1 MPRNLRR
8 WNRHILS
15 PISHQATNGISSL
28 REKEKYVTFVSRK
41 SNFLILL
48 EIRNRPF
55 ATRILSFTA
64 MASSTTCG
72 HLLVFARIRRIF
84 QELSFGS
91 HMRSS
96 WDLPFA
102 SSIKT
107 GHHKRGHFDAQLV
120 PEKTWKI
127 QCCTFFSDNSVVFFN
142 VIVYFYPSRFLH
154 RSTLTSQ
161 TLNMSIIKKANCEY
175 IVHQLWTRWLAGA

>member
-8 WNRHILS
+8 WDLHILP
-15 PISHQATNGISSL
+15 PISHQATTGISSL
-28 REKEKYVTFVSRK
+28 QKKKTFVSRK
-41 SNFLILL
+41 QILLILL
-48 EIRNRPF
+48 EIRIRPF
-55 ATRILSFTA
+55 ATWILSFTA
-64 MASSTTCG
+64 VAGSTTCG
-72 HLLVFARIRRIF
+72 HHLVFARIRRIF

-107 GHHKRGHFDAQLV
+107 GHHKLGHFDAQLV

-127 QCCTFFSDNSVVFFN
+127 QCCTFFQITLLFFSMLSSTFILPVFTPIDFN
-142 VIVYFYPSRFLH
+142 VSDVKY
-154 RSTLTSQ
+154 
-161 TLNMSIIKKANCEY
+161 
-175 IVHQLWTRWLAGA
+175 V

>member
-1 MPRNLRR
+1 MNISTQLCREISVAGTFISFLQFHTKPRLEY
-8 WNRHILS
+8 L
-15 PISHQATNGISSL
+15 L
-28 REKEKYVTFVSRK
+28 FKKKKTFVSRK
-41 SNFLILL
+41 QILLILL
-48 EIRNRPF
+48 EIRIRPF
-55 ATRILSFTA
+55 ATWILSFTA
-64 MASSTTCG
+64 MAGSTTCG
-72 HLLVFARIRRIF
+72 HHLVFARIRRIF

-107 GHHKRGHFDAQLV
+107 GHHKLGHFDAQLV

-142 VIVYFYPSRFLH
+142 VIVYFYPSRFYTDRL
-154 RSTLTSQ
+154 
-161 TLNMSIIKKANCEY
+161 
-175 IVHQLWTRWLAGA
+175 

>member
-1 MPRNLRR
+1 MNISTQLCREISVAGTFISFLQFHTKPRLEY
-8 WNRHILS
+8 L
-15 PISHQATNGISSL
+15 PF
-28 REKEKYVTFVSRK
+28 KKKKTFVSRK
-41 SNFLILL
+41 QILLILL
-48 EIRNRPF
+48 EIRIRPF
-55 ATRILSFTA
+55 ATWILSFTA
-64 MASSTTCG
+64 MAGSTTCG
-72 HLLVFARIRRIF
+72 HHLVFARIRRIF

-107 GHHKRGHFDAQLV
+107 GHHKLGHFDAQLV

-142 VIVYFYPSRFLH
+142 VIVYFYPSRFYTDRL
-154 RSTLTSQ
+154 
-161 TLNMSIIKKANCEY
+161 
-175 IVHQLWTRWLAGA
+175 

>member
-1 MPRNLRR
+1 MNISTQLCREISVAGTFISFLQFHTKPRLEY
-8 WNRHILS
+8 L
-15 PISHQATNGISSL
+15 L
-28 REKEKYVTFVSRK
+28 FKKKKTFVSRK
-41 SNFLILL
+41 QILLILL
-48 EIRNRPF
+48 EIRIRPF
-55 ATRILSFTA
+55 ATWILSFTA
-64 MASSTTCG
+64 MARSTTCG
-72 HLLVFARIRRIF
+72 HHLVFARIRRIF

-107 GHHKRGHFDAQLV
+107 GHHKLGHFDAQLV

-142 VIVYFYPSRFLH
+142 VIVYFYPSRFYTDRL
-154 RSTLTSQ
+154 
-161 TLNMSIIKKANCEY
+161 
-175 IVHQLWTRWLAGA
+175 

>member
-1 MPRNLRR
+1 MILGWKYSKYTKMKISTQMCREISVAGTFISCLQFHTKPRLEYL
-8 WNRHILS
+8 LS
-15 PISHQATNGISSL
+15 GALLLFKKKKS
-28 REKEKYVTFVSRK
+28 TFVSRK
-41 SNFLILL
+41 QILLILL

-64 MASSTTCG
+64 MAGSTTCG
-72 HLLVFARIRRIF
+72 RHLVFARFRRIF

-107 GHHKRGHFDAQLV
+107 GRHKLGHFDAQLV

-127 QCCTFFSDNSVVFFN
+127 QCLY
-142 VIVYFYPSRFLH
+142 IYFR
-154 RSTLTSQ
+154 
-161 TLNMSIIKKANCEY
+161 
-175 IVHQLWTRWLAGA
+175 

>member
-8 WNRHILS
+8 WDLHILP
-15 PISHQATNGISSL
+15 PISHQATTGISSL
-28 REKEKYVTFVSRK
+28 QKKKTFVSRK
-41 SNFLILL
+41 QKLLILL
-48 EIRNRPF
+48 EIRIRPF
-55 ATRILSFTA
+55 ATWILSFTA
-64 MASSTTCG
+64 MAGSTTCG
-72 HLLVFARIRRIF
+72 HHLVFARIRRIF

-107 GHHKRGHFDAQLV
+107 GHHKLGHFDAQLV

-142 VIVYFYPSRFLH
+142 VIVYFYPSRFYTDRL
-154 RSTLTSQ
+154 
-161 TLNMSIIKKANCEY
+161 
-175 IVHQLWTRWLAGA
+175 